1 MFKKLFMSKA
11 ERELEGIIAE
21 LCQYLENNY
30 KDQAHLMLAKLHT
43 RAVELHDEGKLKD
56 EKFAHYEKIF
66 NKYTEELKHYN
77 HREFYRS

>member
-1 MFKKLFMSKA
+1 MFEKLFMSKA
-11 ERELEGIIAE
+11 ERELEGIISE

-43 RAVELHDEGKLKD
+43 RAVEFHADGKLKD